1 MTAADPERAAMRE
14 TTATAASANPGTS
27 LGAEP
32 AEVIEEPSTRRAL
45 AFVYVGYAFRY
56 LYLAILVPFY
66 ARVLGASEYGR
77 LLTAMGV
84 FQIVWMITEYGF
96 PSAGVRDAARSQT
109 PEKTASLYSRHTAG
123 RLVMLLP
130 ALAVGVGA
138 TMLSPLLRERPIFG
152 VLATLTGIVAGF
164 NLGWFFQG
172 RLEFRTS
179 VLLEILGFAVSVA
192 LILSL
197 VRGPDQGAYVF
208 VALLTSSVICT
219 GLAHVIA
226 MTRMRGGKVRVAG
239 GFGIVRE
246 STALFI
252 HRGLGM
258 IVASSS
264 TYLISLYASPAE
276 VGWYGAAERI
286 ASVGLALLQPANQ
299 VLIGTVSRRL
309 GAPDREESG
318 FTLMRQGLIALT
330 GVGVLMLV
338 GSLVLSPIVL
348 PLVLGPEFAASIPI
362 LLVLSLMFPF
372 AAFAQVVNG
381 YVLIPL
387 RLDWTVSRVGMV
399 SAGLTLAAVLVLGKL
414 FEGAG
419 VAWARVLGSVFTAVI
434 LLQVLRQKGLIEKLL
449 GDRPLGMLLRVR
461 GGGT

>member
-1 MTAADPERAAMRE
+1 MTSASPEPAAMRE
-14 TTATAASANPGTS
+14 TSTPAASENPGTS

-32 AEVIEEPSTRRAL
+32 VAVVEEPSTRRAL
-45 AFVYVGYAFRY
+45 ALVYVGYAFRY

-66 ARVLGASEYGR
+66 ARMLGAAEYGR

-96 PSAGVRDAARSQT
+96 PSAGVRDAARSRT
-109 PEKTASLYSRHTAG
+109 PEHTALLYSRHTAG
-123 RLVMLLP
+123 RFVMLLP
-130 ALAVGVGA
+130 ALAVGAGA
-138 TMLSPLLRERPIFG
+138 TLLSPLLREEPIFG
-152 VLATLTGIVAGF
+152 LLATLTGVVAGF

-179 VLLEILGFAVSVA
+179 VLLEILGFAISIA

-208 VALLTSSVICT
+208 VALLVSSVICT
-219 GLAHVIA
+219 GIGHVIA
-226 MTRMRGGKVRVAG
+226 MTRMRGAAVRVSG
-239 GFGIVRE
+239 GFGMVRE

-309 GAPDREESG
+309 GAPDGEESG

-330 GVGVLMLV
+330 GLGLLMLV
-338 GSLVLSPIVL
+338 GSWLLSPLVL
-348 PLVLGPEFAASIPI
+348 PLVLGPEFTASIPI
-362 LLVLSLMFPF
+362 LLVLSVMFPF
-372 AAFAQVVNG
+372 AAFTQVVNG

-387 RLDWTVSRVGMV
+387 RLDWTVSRVGMLG
-399 SAGLTLAAVLVLGKL
+399 AGLTLCLVLVLGKL

-419 VAWARVLGSVFTAVI
+419 VAWARVLGSMLTALVLI
-434 LLQVLRQKGLIEKLL
+434 QVLRQKGLIEKLL